1 MDLVIARTPQPL
13 APIRTNQIANG
24 VDITILFASRDDN
37 AQPCA
42 SAQLRLHVRPD
53 NATDA
58 RWCDGAGAAADE
70 GHEGAQ
76 FVKKRCEHCKVVR
89 RKGGKRHNGYLYI
102 ICKSNPRH
110 K

>member
-1 MDLVIARTPQPL
+1 MGIARTPQPL

-76 FVKKRCEHCKVVR
+76 FGEEEVVR
-89 RKGGKRHNGYLYI
+89 RKGGKRHDGYLYI